1 MKNLTQH
8 PCKFPCLDVQRHEA
22 GLNNLAK
29 PLEKTACLRPNL
41 KANVVGQIIEDST
54 PSFPN
59 AINPGDGSKSRR
71 GYHYV
76 TRGFVLNEIMRRVDP
91 KGRTIGQFIRE
102 ELKGCEGKIYSDEII
117 AHHYLP
123 YVLAVLK

>member
-1 MKNLTQH
+1 M
-8 PCKFPCLDVQRHEA
+8 
-22 GLNNLAK
+22 
-29 PLEKTACLRPNL
+29 
-41 KANVVGQIIEDST
+41 VGQIIEDST

-102 ELKGCEGKIYSDEII
+102 ELKGCEGKIYSDKSKTLTIF
-117 AHHYLP
+117 YLTCCW
-123 YVLAVLK
+123 LLNQAAVLK